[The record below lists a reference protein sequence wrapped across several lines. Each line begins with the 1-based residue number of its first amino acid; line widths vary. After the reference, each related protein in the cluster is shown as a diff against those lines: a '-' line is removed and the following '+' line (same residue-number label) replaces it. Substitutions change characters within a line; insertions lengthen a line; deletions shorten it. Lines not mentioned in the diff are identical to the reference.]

1 MEDDES
7 GSASGAWRA
16 AMADARSP
24 QQRSA
29 RPAGPDDRGGRAE
42 GDGRT
47 VRRPK
52 PTPQRRRA
60 VPLQPEDWVRIDEIE
75 AEAEGAVRRGRR
87 PATTSRRQPAPARS
101 GRDRSG
107 RDRSGREQAGRAD
120 AQHGDGIEAS
130 VRAELA
136 RAVGSGRA
144 DRYEQRLRDA
154 SRAFEAERFPD
165 AARML
170 KRLADEAPTAAAVR
184 ELHGVTLYRLARW
197 LPAAKELEAFR
208 LLAGST
214 EQHPVLADCYRA
226 LGQHRRVEELW
237 DELKEA
243 SPSAELVVEGRIVA
257 AGSLADQGDVK
268 GAVALLEQGFSF
280 PKRPRTHHLRRAYAL
295 ADCYE
300 RAGDVVRARELFGR
314 VRAADPF
321 FADARRRERA
331 LA

>member
-1 MEDDES
+1 
-7 GSASGAWRA
+7 
-16 AMADARSP
+16 
-24 QQRSA
+24 
-29 RPAGPDDRGGRAE
+29 
-42 GDGRT
+42 
-47 VRRPK
+47 
-52 PTPQRRRA
+52 
-60 VPLQPEDWVRIDEIE
+60 VPLQPEDWVRVDEIE
-75 AEAEGAVRRGRR
+75 SEAQGAVRRGRQ
-87 PATTSRRQPAPARS
+87 PATSPRRQSAAPRASRDQASRGQANRAGAR
-101 GRDRSG
+101 D
-107 RDRSGREQAGRAD
+107 ED
-120 AQHGDGIEAS
+120 AGIEAS

-136 RAVGSGRA
+136 TAVGSGRA

-184 ELHGVTLYRLARW
+184 ELHGLTLYRLARW
-197 LPAAKELEAFR
+197 RPAAKELEAFR
-208 LLAGST
+208 LLSDST

-226 LGQHRRVEELW
+226 LGQRRRVEELW
-237 DELKEA
+237 EELKEA
-243 SPSAELVVEGRIVA
+243 SPSAELVTEGRIVT

-268 GAVALLEQGFSF
+268 GAVTLLEQGFSF
-280 PKRPRTHHLRRAYAL
+280 PKRPKMHHLRRAYTL

-314 VRAADPF
+314 VRAADPW